1 MNEGNVWTQW
11 GSSLLHQTARPPD
24 VCLSSDT
31 SMSGWT
37 HQIFGLHPLIS
48 ILELT
53 PYLWGSCLRWT
64 VYALTMITIHH
75 RDKANVSLNPRSFLK
90 LLHFSTSSTT
100 ILLYSKF
107 KQTLLIDLYEQDWW
121 DTFIRL
127 PTVLT
132 ERIKYNRFW
141 PKELTDK

>member
-11 GSSLLHQTARPPD
+11 ESSLLHQAARPPD

-53 PYLWGSCLRWT
+53 PYPWGSCLRKT
-64 VYALTMITIHH
+64 VYALTMIT
-75 RDKANVSLNPRSFLK
+75 KYQANVSLNRRSFLK
-90 LLHFSTSSTT
+90 LLHFSTSSPT

-132 ERIKYNRFW
+132 GRIKYNRFW
-141 PKELTDK
+141 PNELTNT

>member
-1 MNEGNVWTQW
+1 MSEGNVWIQW
-11 GSSLLHQTARPPD
+11 GSSLLHQAARPPD
-24 VCLSSDT
+24 ICLSSDT

-53 PYLWGSCLRWT
+53 PYPWGSCLRKA
-64 VYALTMITIHH
+64 VYALTTMTKYH

-90 LLHFSTSSTT
+90 LLHFSTSYTT

-107 KQTLLIDLYEQDWW
+107 KQILLLDLYEQNWR
-121 DTFIRL
+121 DTFIRF
-127 PTVLT
+127 PTVRT
-132 ERIKYNRFW
+132 ERIIYNRFG
-141 PKELTDK
+141 PKN